1 MLIFLI
7 VLAGFITLM
16 IRLIAAIGGPI
27 SRLGGSLARPQM
39 ARTWGV
45 VLAGY
50 VVWLLVWLMLG
61 PIWAT
66 LAG

>member
-1 MLIFLI
+1 MLIIIIL
-7 VLAGFITLM
+7 LAGVLTLM
-16 IRLIAAIGGPI
+16 ISLIAAIGGPI

-50 VVWLLVWLMLG
+50 VIWLLIWLVLG
-61 PIWAT
+61 PLWAT
-66 LAG
+66 FTG